1 MPLTDSDCDTLK
13 KLVACAN
20 AYDATLLD
28 PIERQRLLA
37 ETSEAAAFLYVPAA
51 DEGICM
57 KIPRTTN
64 NIITNTR
71 GKKTIYKN

>member
-1 MPLTDSDCDTLK
+1 M
-13 KLVACAN
+13 LVACAN
-20 AYDATLLD
+20 TYDATLLD

>member
-57 KIPRTTN
+57 
-64 NIITNTR
+64 
-71 GKKTIYKN
+71 